1 MNVNIKI
8 LNVVLE
14 RKGLMGICFFF
25 FFFYSS
31 SFMEASWRRVHC
43 RIGSMERKSLT
54 PVWNRV
60 SGVLSHDLSAMF
72 STWVGKERRCSLM
85 EETRHFN
92 SFVTS
97 HYQKGVTV
105 PYNEQV
111 YTVHSVIIEKRE
123 EMTRNVEKEK
133 KKSFRGL
140 ARGFEANFSLSKLTE
155 AFCGGYICH
164 HVSWNWN

>member
-1 MNVNIKI
+1 
-8 LNVVLE
+8 
-14 RKGLMGICFFF
+14 
-25 FFFYSS
+25 
-31 SFMEASWRRVHC
+31 
-43 RIGSMERKSLT
+43 
-54 PVWNRV
+54 
-60 SGVLSHDLSAMF
+60 
-72 STWVGKERRCSLM
+72 M

-97 HYQKGVTV
+97 HYQQGVKG

-111 YTVHSVIIEKRE
+111 YTVHSVIVEKRE
-123 EMTRNVEKEK
+123 ERTRNVEKEK

-164 HVSWNWN
+164 HVS